1 MLTTLTLETREH
13 GIYFYLFKPSLTY
26 LINFFVVFTL
36 QVFHIFCQ
44 TEYFIFLDAI
54 LIDFQV

>member
-36 QVFHIFCQ
+36 
-44 TEYFIFLDAI
+44 
-54 LIDFQV
+54 